1 MKEQIK
7 NILTP
12 PREARLLRP
21 MLTVIIDARTSA
33 EHLPALLAQLTA
45 GAVDGIVRQVLIVAA
60 AQQPGI
66 EDLCEETGAE
76 AHPGTAAAARSARAE
91 WIVVLPA
98 DFRLRDGWIGAL
110 KGHLERGQG
119 ASLVQGWSDGGLF
132 ARRPFGILVER
143 SRLETFEG
151 ADLKGLR
158 QSLRLGRRRTG

>member
-1 MKEQIK
+1 M
-7 NILTP
+7 TP
-12 PREARLLRP
+12 PREARLLRR

-45 GAVDGIVRQVLIVAA
+45 GAVDGIVRQVLIIAA
-60 AQQPGI
+60 ARQPGI
-66 EDLCEETGAE
+66 QALCEETGAE
-76 AHPGTAAAARSARAE
+76 AHTAIAPAARSARAE

-98 DFRLRDGWIGAL
+98 DFRLREGWIGAL

-119 ASLVQGWSDGGLF
+119 PALVQGWSDGGLF
-132 ARRPFGILVER
+132 AQRPFGILVER
-143 SRLETFEG
+143 SRLQTFED

>member
-1 MKEQIK
+1 
-7 NILTP
+7 
-12 PREARLLRP
+12 

-60 AQQPGI
+60 AHQPGI
-66 EDLCEETGAE
+66 ADLCEETGAE
-76 AHPGTAAAARSARAE
+76 AHPGIAPAARSARAD
-91 WIVVLPA
+91 WAVVLPA

-143 SRLETFEG
+143 SRLETPEDS
-151 ADLKGLR
+151 DLKGLR
-158 QSLRLGRRRTG
+158 RRLGLGRRRTG